1 LSPSAQRWDK
11 MTQDQTSEALLA
23 RAARHDAEALG
34 ELYMRF
40 APVLL
45 GMLHRILP
53 DRGAAEGVLDRV
65 FLRVWNEASRY
76 PSEGASVAAWLFIAA
91 RNTAVDLL
99 RAQQKLPAFSGNQA
113 GLVDSSFSWLPSPE
127 AIARLDERRELL
139 KKILNQLPQAQREAL
154 ELAVFEGSTEEEI
167 AVKLGEPLGKVKSG
181 LRAGMRFLR
190 YRLRA
195 VTGTW
200 AANI

>member
-1 LSPSAQRWDK
+1 
-11 MTQDQTSEALLA
+11 MTQDQTSESLVA
-23 RAARHDAEALG
+23 RVARHDAEALG

-53 DRGAAEGVLDRV
+53 DRGVAEGVLDRV

>member
-1 LSPSAQRWDK
+1 MSAFAKRPGV

-34 ELYMRF
+34 ELHARF
-40 APVLL
+40 APALL
-45 GMLHRILP
+45 GMLKRILP
-53 DRGAAEGVLDRV
+53 DRGVAEEVLERV
-65 FLRVWNEASRY
+65 FLHVWNEASRY

-91 RNTAVDLL
+91 RTTAVDLR

-113 GLVDSSFSWLPSPE
+113 DLVDSSFSWLPSPE
-127 AIARLDERRELL
+127 AVERLDKRRELL
-139 KKILNQLPQAQREAL
+139 KKVLNQLPMPQREAL
-154 ELAVFEGSTEEEI
+154 EVAVFEGCTEEEI
-167 AVKLGEPLGKVKSG
+167 AARLGEPLGKVKSG
-181 LRAGMRFLR
+181 LRAGMRFIR
-190 YRLRA
+190 HRIRA